1 MKNKIFIAGWLKNS
15 FIDYPGT
22 ISSVIFLKGCN
33 LRCPYCHNPSLV
45 IPSNPINNINI
56 EEIVTYITKR
66 KNIITG
72 IVISGGEPSIYEHIQ
87 ELVCYLKNKIDS
99 IKIKIDT
106 NGLNPDTIKK
116 LNIDYYALDVKA
128 HPRDYKLLGCKLETE
143 EIEEKLLESIEIA
156 KSFKENGEIRI
167 TAVKPF
173 ISDSTIE
180 YFKKILK
187 GVCKI
192 YLQPFIN
199 KNDIL
204 NPFAPI
210 SPVSKEDLW
219 RYKKTLKE
227 ISNICEIRQ

>member
-1 MKNKIFIAGWLKNS
+1 MKLTVAGWLKNS
-15 FIDYPGT
+15 FIDYPGN

-45 IPSNPINNINI
+45 IPNEITNNINI
-56 EEIVTYITKR
+56 DEVTTYILKR

-72 IVISGGEPSIYEHIQ
+72 IVISGGEPTTYEHIQ
-87 ELVCYLKNKIDS
+87 ELICHLKSKIDF

-106 NGLNPDTIKK
+106 NGLNPDVIRK
-116 LNIDYYALDVKA
+116 LKIDYYALDIKA
-128 HPRDYKLLGCKLETE
+128 HPRDYKLLGCKLKTQ

-173 ISDSTIE
+173 ITNNTIE

-192 YLQPFIN
+192 YLQLFLN
-199 KNDIL
+199 KDNIL
-204 NPFAPI
+204 NPFVPL
-210 SPVSKEDLW
+210 SPVSKEDLLK
-219 RYKKTLKE
+219 YKKILKE
-227 ISNICEIRQ
+227 ITNICEIRNL